1 MSFEPLVKC
10 PKNTFTKCIPESPIE
25 RLSGMSKRRRKAM
38 TQTAKVPTDTITG
51 IMIPLPK
58 SKNAQTEEAIVGIA
72 AGRIILGMW

>member
-10 PKNTFTKCIPESPIE
+10 PKNTFTKCIAESPTE

-38 TQTAKVPTDTITG
+38 THTANVPTDTITG
-51 IMIPLPK
+51 IRIPLPK
-58 SKNAQTEEAIVGIA
+58 RSKAQADEARVGMA